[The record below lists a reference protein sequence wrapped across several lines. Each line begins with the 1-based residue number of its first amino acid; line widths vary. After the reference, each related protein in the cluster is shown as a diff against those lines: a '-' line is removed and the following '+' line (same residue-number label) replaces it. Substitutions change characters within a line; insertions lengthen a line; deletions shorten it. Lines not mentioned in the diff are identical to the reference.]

1 MIKNKISNKP
11 WVQPVVSAVLAA
23 SLAVS
28 PLTAL
33 AAMSLSPMAVFA
45 AEPTTAQTSANSTE
59 PQNNTAT
66 TNDLNQSDIFDGSKT
81 GSLTIHKYD
90 ITAAE
95 AANDYT
101 EGQIKATGESD
112 TRVENA
118 LKDYAIQGVQFTYLK
133 VGEIETYSNTKAD
146 GTDIKLVYEV
156 PERLAE
162 ILKLNP
168 ADATDMTEPT
178 LSHRCGNTGVYHYT
192 SSQLTNALS
201 AILEADE
208 IGAKND
214 LEEYLYDYKTQD
226 SNQDG
231 STKIGATNMPKTDAN
246 GVTTVDGLPLGLY
259 LLVETEVPEEVTSTV
274 NPWFVSLPF
283 TNTAADA
290 DNGVHDP
297 NGVTNSGNATG
308 TEANLS
314 GGELW
319 LYDMV
324 CYPKNQ
330 TGNPTLDK
338 SVRNAYSNTARTD
351 KNGSI
356 DVGTAYVS
364 SNASDSLI
372 VRNDDSNNDDFAM
385 DTSDSA
391 YVANRGGYTA
401 DGITAGKDGAG
412 YSKDFEYRD
421 TTTASE
427 GDILDYIL
435 VSKLPHITSKAT
447 YLSEYTFTDV
457 LGKGIS
463 YNHDAKIA
471 LYRTAEDANANNTKN
486 AVEIWNLASGKYGH
500 EYASVTVQDPSTGS
514 TTSDGS
520 TRMIVRMTESGLAQI
535 NGTSNSTTGTQN
547 GEQWQEK
554 DGYSDY
560 YMVVYYT
567 ATVESSDEVVLGD
580 NGNVNDV
587 QLLWSR
593 TSYDY
598 SNSLQDRNY
607 VYTYGLDLLK
617 TFSDND
623 DNHANAKNVQFKL
636 YNRTDAYYVI
646 AEQNPEDGLY
656 YVTGKTVSEADA
668 TTFVPAANGQLYVN
682 GLEADTYQLTEVATD
697 DGYTL
702 LKDQIT
708 IDITA
713 TDREIIASVAGTT
726 GLDSAAADAIV
737 ANYGT
742 GIKNENGQLVTEAS
756 SEFAGD
762 AAVAGPT
769 DETANGRTIGK
780 TDMYVGQIHAASA
793 TVDKVSAT
801 MINGS
806 ARTGD
811 IASANAIVKM
821 SVVNNK
827 GFLLPKTGGSGLYL
841 ITILGVLAVGC
852 GCYCMSRKSKKANA

>member
-1 MIKNKISNKP
+1 
-11 WVQPVVSAVLAA
+11 
-23 SLAVS
+23 
-28 PLTAL
+28 
-33 AAMSLSPMAVFA
+33 
-45 AEPTTAQTSANSTE
+45 
-59 PQNNTAT
+59 
-66 TNDLNQSDIFDGSKT
+66 
-81 GSLTIHKYD
+81 
-90 ITAAE
+90 
-95 AANDYT
+95 
-101 EGQIKATGESD
+101 
-112 TRVENA
+112 
-118 LKDYAIQGVQFTYLK
+118 
-133 VGEIETYSNTKAD
+133 
-146 GTDIKLVYEV
+146 
-156 PERLAE
+156 
-162 ILKLNP
+162 
-168 ADATDMTEPT
+168 MTEPT

-427 GDILDYIL
+427 LSLI
-435 VSKLPHITSKAT
+435 HI
-447 YLSEYTFTDV
+447 
-457 LGKGIS
+457 
-463 YNHDAKIA
+463 
-471 LYRTAEDANANNTKN
+471 
-486 AVEIWNLASGKYGH
+486 
-500 EYASVTVQDPSTGS
+500 
-514 TTSDGS
+514 
-520 TRMIVRMTESGLAQI
+520 
-535 NGTSNSTTGTQN
+535 
-547 GEQWQEK
+547 
-554 DGYSDY
+554 
-560 YMVVYYT
+560 
-567 ATVESSDEVVLGD
+567 
-580 NGNVNDV
+580 
-587 QLLWSR
+587 
-593 TSYDY
+593 
-598 SNSLQDRNY
+598 
-607 VYTYGLDLLK
+607 
-617 TFSDND
+617 
-623 DNHANAKNVQFKL
+623 
-636 YNRTDAYYVI
+636 
-646 AEQNPEDGLY
+646 
-656 YVTGKTVSEADA
+656 
-668 TTFVPAANGQLYVN
+668 
-682 GLEADTYQLTEVATD
+682 
-697 DGYTL
+697 
-702 LKDQIT
+702 
-708 IDITA
+708 
-713 TDREIIASVAGTT
+713 
-726 GLDSAAADAIV
+726 
-737 ANYGT
+737 
-742 GIKNENGQLVTEAS
+742 
-756 SEFAGD
+756 
-762 AAVAGPT
+762 
-769 DETANGRTIGK
+769 
-780 TDMYVGQIHAASA
+780 
-793 TVDKVSAT
+793 
-801 MINGS
+801 
-806 ARTGD
+806 
-811 IASANAIVKM
+811 
-821 SVVNNK
+821 
-827 GFLLPKTGGSGLYL
+827 
-841 ITILGVLAVGC
+841 
-852 GCYCMSRKSKKANA
+852 

>member
-1 MIKNKISNKP
+1 MKKGKLFK
-11 WVQPVVSAVLAA
+11 AG
-23 SLAVS
+23 
-28 PLTAL
+28 AL
-33 AAMSLSPMAVFA
+33 AMAATMSLSPVTAFA
-45 AEPTTAQTSANSTE
+45 AAATPTTAETSANSTNAE
-59 PQNNTAT
+59 NNTSLK
-66 TNDLNQSDIFDGSKT
+66 NDLNNSDIFDGNKT

-95 AANDYT
+95 AAGDYT
-101 EGQIKATGESD
+101 EGQIKATGEADS
-112 TRVENA
+112 RVEDA
-118 LKDYAIQGVQFTYLK
+118 MKDYAIQGVQFTYLK
-133 VGEIETYSNTKAD
+133 VGEIETYSNTTAA
-146 GTDIKLVYEV
+146 GTDIKLVYEI
-156 PERLAE
+156 PDELRS
-162 ILKLNP
+162 ILKLDT
-168 ADATDMTEPT
+168 ADATNMNQATMDHTCT
-178 LSHRCGNTGVYHYT
+178 KSGVYHYT

-201 AILEADE
+201 KILADDE
-208 IGAKND
+208 IGARND

-226 SNQDG
+226 DNNDG
-231 STKIGATNMPKTDAN
+231 SVKNGAENMPKTDAN
-246 GVTTVDGLPLGLY
+246 GVTSVDGLPLGLY
-259 LLVETEVPEEVTSTV
+259 LLVETEVPEMVTSTV

-290 DNGVHDP
+290 DNGTHNGD
-297 NGVTNSGNATG
+297 GVTIGGDVTG
-308 TEANLS
+308 TDANLT

-338 SVRNAYSNTARTD
+338 SVRNAYSNTAQKD
-351 KNGSI
+351 KNATV
-356 DVGTAYVS
+356 DAAADYVS
-364 SNASDSLI
+364 DKASTALV
-372 VRNDDSNNDDFAM
+372 VRNNDSNDSAYAADTNDA
-385 DTSDSA
+385 A

-412 YSKDFEYRD
+412 YSTDFEYRD

-463 YNHDAKIA
+463 YNKDAKIA
-471 LYRTAEDANANNTKN
+471 LYRSPEDANVNNTKN
-486 AVEIWNLASGKYGH
+486 AVEIWDTTTGQYGS
-500 EYASVTVQDPSTGS
+500 EYADVTVTDGATG
-514 TTSDGS
+514 TTSATGK
-520 TRMIVRMTESGLAQI
+520 TKMVIKMTEAGLKQI
-535 NGTSNSTTGTQN
+535 NGTSNSDTGVQN
-547 GEQWQEK
+547 GSQWSEK

-567 ATVESSDEVVLGD
+567 ATVNSDATVTLGD
-580 NGNVNDV
+580 EGNINDV
-587 QLLWSR
+587 NLLWSR
-593 TSYDY
+593 TSHDY

-636 YNRTDAYYVI
+636 YNKTDAYYVV
-646 AEQNPEDGLY
+646 AAQNPEDGLY
-656 YVTGKTVSEADA
+656 YVTGKTTDEQKA
-668 TTFVPAANGQLYVN
+668 TTFVPSTDGKLYVN
-682 GLEADTYQLTEVATD
+682 GLEADKYQLTEVATD

-702 LKDQIT
+702 LKDQIV
-708 IDITA
+708 IDIKA
-713 TDREIIASVAGTT
+713 TDREVIASVAGTT
-726 GLDSAAADAIV
+726 GLDAAAAEEIV
-737 ANYGT
+737 KNYGT

-762 AAVAGPT
+762 SAVAGPK

-780 TDMYVGQIHAASA
+780 TDMYVGEIHSASA
-793 TVDKVSAT
+793 TVDKIAAT
-801 MINGS
+801 MLNGS
-806 ARTGD
+806 DKTADTS
-811 IASANAIVKM
+811 SANAIVKM

-827 GFLLPKTGGSGLYL
+827 GFLLPQTGGNGLYL
-841 ITILGVLAVGC
+841 ITILGVVVVGC
-852 GCYCMSRKSKKANA
+852 GCYSISRKNKKKAA